1 MKIGILSCYSNPLL
15 PLLLNDLNKFK
26 IEKFFVI
33 LDKQD
38 FSKNQNKLWKKRTG
52 KNFLANLTISDC
64 HNPSVP
70 FYFVDSHNS
79 SNCITLLR
87 KLRPAVL
94 INGGTPRKLRPEILK
109 LPRKGVINVHPGIL
123 PKYRGA
129 DCVEWAVLNND
140 PIGNSAH
147 LMTAD
152 YDQGPIIKKE
162 LVEVSATDK
171 YQTVRKKMYIAW
183 SALMCRAIL
192 LVLDKDSNFAKR
204 KYKKNNR
211 IYSPM
216 PQNKLNKVLNSLA
229 SGMYYRKIFG
239 KK

>member
-1 MKIGILSCYSNPLL
+1 VKIGILSCYSNPLL

-26 IEKFFVI
+26 IERVFVI

-38 FSKNQNKLWKKRTG
+38 FSKNQKKLWKKRTG
-52 KNFLANLTISDC
+52 KNFLANLTICDYLI
-64 HNPSVP
+64 HPVP

-79 SNCITLLR
+79 SNCITLLKR
-87 KLRPAVL
+87 LRPAVV
-94 INGGTPRKLRPEILK
+94 INGGTPRMLRPEILK
-109 LPRKGVINVHPGIL
+109 LPKKGVINVHPGIL

-171 YQTVRKKMYIAW
+171 YQTVRKKIYIAW
-183 SALMCRAIL
+183 SALMCRALL

-239 KK
+239 IK